1 MAASTTQFAS
11 ALACSLLAGACG
23 AHASYDPIPETS
35 ERVVETPSALAV
47 LAQGTAFSGLP
58 AEITFGDPRGPSAL
72 FLQFPAEW
80 RAHGAP
86 RKAYL
91 ALEPLAGQATE
102 AEPVRV
108 EAWRVRSGWRAKDL
122 QRWSDKPELAPP
134 YASATTS
141 SSPAR
146 PLRVDV
152 TALLRFA
159 ADHPDLDRG
168 IALISWSGSGHG
180 ASFTTGISGGAAP
193 QLEVYLR

>member
-1 MAASTTQFAS
+1 MAASTAQFAS
-11 ALACSLLAGACG
+11 VLSCSLLAGACG
-23 AHASYDPIPETS
+23 ARASYDPIPETS

-58 AEITFGDPRGPSAL
+58 AEITFGDPRGRSAL

-80 RAHGAP
+80 RTHGAP
-86 RKAYL
+86 HQAYL
-91 ALEPLAGQATE
+91 ALEPLAGEATE

-108 EAWRVRSGWRAKDL
+108 EAWRVRSGWLAKDL

-146 PLRVDV
+146 SLRIDV

-159 ADHPDLDRG
+159 ADNPELDQG
-168 IALISWSGSGHG
+168 IALIGWSGRGHG
-180 ASFTTGISGGAAP
+180 ASFTTGIAGGGAP
-193 QLEVYLR
+193 RLEVYLR